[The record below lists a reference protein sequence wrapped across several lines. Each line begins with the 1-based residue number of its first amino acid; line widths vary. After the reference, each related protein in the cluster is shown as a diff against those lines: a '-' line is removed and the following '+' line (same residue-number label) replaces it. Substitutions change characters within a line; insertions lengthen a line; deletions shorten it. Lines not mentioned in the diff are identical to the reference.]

1 MACPGECNL
10 GVRWP
15 FGCERLAPRDVW
27 AGAWQP
33 GLRPRSKPGAS
44 RLAGVI
50 KLVFSL
56 RRRPEM
62 SREEFQ
68 AYWRDQHAPLVS
80 RLAPTLRIRRYV
92 QTHAR
97 SSELAAAQSAARG
110 SEPDVYDGQAELWWD
125 TMEDVI
131 AAAATPAGQQAAIEL
146 LEDERR
152 FIDLERSPLWIGEEH
167 TVIDST

>member
-1 MACPGECNL
+1 
-10 GVRWP
+10 
-15 FGCERLAPRDVW
+15 
-27 AGAWQP
+27 
-33 GLRPRSKPGAS
+33 
-44 RLAGVI
+44 VI

-62 SREEFQ
+62 TREEFQ
-68 AYWRDQHAPLVS
+68 DYWREQHAPLVA
-80 RLAPTLRIRRYV
+80 RHAEALRIRRYV

-125 TMEDVI
+125 SLEDVV
-131 AAAATPAGQQAAIEL
+131 AAASTPAGRQAAIEL

-152 FIDLERSPLWIGEEH
+152 FIDLEHSPMWIGEEH
-167 TVIDST
+167 VVVDAG

>member
-1 MACPGECNL
+1 M
-10 GVRWP
+10 
-15 FGCERLAPRDVW
+15 
-27 AGAWQP
+27 
-33 GLRPRSKPGAS
+33 
-44 RLAGVI
+44 I

-80 RLAPTLRIRRYV
+80 RLAETLRIRRYV

-97 SSELAAAQSAARG
+97 SSEAAASQSAARG
-110 SEPDVYDGQAELWWD
+110 SEPDLYDGQAELWWD
-125 TMEDVI
+125 SLDVLI
-131 AAAATPAGQQAAIEL
+131 AAVSTPAGRQAAVEL

-152 FIDLERSPLWIGEEH
+152 FIDLEQSPLWIGEEYE
-167 TVIDST
+167 VVK